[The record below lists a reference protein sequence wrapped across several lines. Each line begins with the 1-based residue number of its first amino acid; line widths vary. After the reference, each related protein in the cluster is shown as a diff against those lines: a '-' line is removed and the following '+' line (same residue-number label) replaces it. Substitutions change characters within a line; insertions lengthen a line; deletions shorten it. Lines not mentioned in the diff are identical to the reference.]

1 MYTLEQ
7 LEQKNIKQL
16 KEIGHQLNVFPASDR
31 CCRQNWID
39 AIVNVNSPLLQLLEA
54 SPAASLEQVQ
64 PIIETVETPF
74 AVEVEP
80 LQTLPIESKSG
91 CIVYP
96 RLAQKSIPQ
105 AAENSPGVESVDPIH
120 SRPTQ
125 KAQEYKFFLCLKDG
139 DNTLWYDGK
148 DFVFEQWSAK
158 TYCKRGVGG
167 AKHQLR
173 AHPEVKRVFCSL
185 GNVLQVV
192 ENSPRVEQIEVQ
204 VQEPIAEAAET
215 SPGVERVTESNRNN
229 FSGFE
234 GVTDSNRNN
243 FSGVERV
250 QELIENSPGVEVD
263 SVSLADRTGGRKFP
277 RCRNRSPKGTA
288 YRNG

>member
-16 KEIGHQLNVFPASDR
+16 KEIRHQLNVVPASDR
-31 CCRQNWID
+31 RCRQNWID

-148 DFVFEQWSAK
+148 DFVFEKWSAK
-158 TYCKRGVGG
+158 TYCKRGVE
-167 AKHQLR
+167 R
-173 AHPEVKRVFCSL
+173 P
-185 GNVLQVV
+185 NT
-192 ENSPRVEQIEVQ
+192 NS
-204 VQEPIAEAAET
+204 EPIQKLSEYFVPWVMFFKWSKTPPVLSRLKFKSRSRSQKQPKLPLVLSA
-215 SPGVERVTESNRNN
+215 SPSPIGTIFPVLRVSPT
-229 FSGFE
+229 
-234 GVTDSNRNN
+234 
-243 FSGVERV
+243 
-250 QELIENSPGVEVD
+250 LI
-263 SVSLADRTGGRKFP
+263 
-277 RCRNRSPKGTA
+277 
-288 YRNG
+288 